1 VLDEHWG
8 GDISGTEGKPLPN
21 ELRKEE
27 AQLRH
32 EIELEDDNTA
42 VPRTHIDDEYAHA
55 SEQDPK
61 VRGAQQRRLLSMS
74 RRAHSRSCGA
84 LEHAVLKHGHS

>member
-1 VLDEHWG
+1 MVHVDTGKAFCICRVKALLGFSDVHV
-8 GDISGTEGKPLPN
+8 TACAEGKPLPN

-61 VRGAQQRRLLSMS
+61 V
-74 RRAHSRSCGA
+74 
-84 LEHAVLKHGHS
+84 HAA